1 MTPQETAAPVCQCAR
16 LEPSLDEILDEPIVR
31 RLMARD
37 GVTELALRRLIEQV
51 RERLA
56 GLGVTAL
63 ETYEFP
69 LPD

>member
-1 MTPQETAAPVCQCAR
+1 MTPQEAAAPVRQCAR

-37 GVTELALRRLIEQV
+37 GVIELALRRLIEQV
-51 RERLA
+51 GGRL
-56 GLGVTAL
+56 GGSEITAL